1 MLRTEKLP
9 VFQVQVP
16 HPLPSEFLDCSS
28 KAPSPSRHPGP
39 GATSKNHFSPET
51 CLTTDQ
57 GSRTKCIPRLT
68 LGPPEHLPCTHLP
81 RSQEKKK
88 KKILRRLS
96 QLWNL
101 RSTHPCISQAAWSA
115 FTGLLQSLGL
125 LAWALEQQG
134 HSHGPATV
142 VVFQLLGNIR
152 LFVIPWTAA
161 Y

>member
-81 RSQEKKK
+81 RSPEKKK
-88 KKILRRLS
+88 KNPQAPFSAVKPEIHSPMHLPGSMVSLYWASAEPGAAGMGSGAAGTLSRSRHCRRFPVA
-96 QLWNL
+96 
-101 RSTHPCISQAAWSA
+101 R
-115 FTGLLQSLGL
+115 
-125 LAWALEQQG
+125 
-134 HSHGPATV
+134 
-142 VVFQLLGNIR
+142 
-152 LFVIPWTAA
+152 
-161 Y
+161 

>member
-39 GATSKNHFSPET
+39 GATSENHFSPET

-88 KKILRRLS
+88 SSGAFLS
-96 QLWNL
+96 CETWDPL
-101 RSTHPCISQAAWSA
+101 THASPRQ
-115 FTGLLQSLGL
+115 
-125 LAWALEQQG
+125 
-134 HSHGPATV
+134 HGQP
-142 VVFQLLGNIR
+142 LLGFCR
-152 LFVIPWTAA
+152 AWGCWHGLWSSRDTLTFPPLSSFSSC
-161 Y
+161 